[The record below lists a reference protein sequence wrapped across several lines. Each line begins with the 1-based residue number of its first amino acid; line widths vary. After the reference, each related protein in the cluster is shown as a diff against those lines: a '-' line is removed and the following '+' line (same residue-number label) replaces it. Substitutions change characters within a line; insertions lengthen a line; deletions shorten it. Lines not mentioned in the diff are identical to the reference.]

1 MTQNTLITG
10 RLIARGAVIVIL
22 LIVGWLFL
30 REKTREAF
38 EGRSAGSIQAPPE
51 HDWKRIDNPR
61 GDGWKTEALASEI
74 SQQLDRL
81 RAVIAGE
88 GGTGSLSSIA
98 ASSFACGDL
107 RPGNLATAYE
117 APSLVVRRKNTGA
130 GRPEV
135 PPPVSR
141 RRSKISPG
149 PGAEAGTS
157 GPPSRSMV
165 SRRGMASS
173 RRRNTSRFSPGARR
187 ACWRSTAPGPPAGK
201 KMARPPPCSHPSR

>member
-22 LIVGWLFL
+22 LIVGWLLL
-30 REKTREAF
+30 REQTREAF
-38 EGRSAGSIQAPPE
+38 EGRSAGSIQDPPE
-51 HDWKRIDNPR
+51 QDWKRIDNPR

-88 GGTGSLSSIA
+88 GGTGGLSSIVA
-98 ASSFACGDL
+98 DSFACGDL

-135 PPPVSR
+135 PPVHR
-141 RRSKISPG
+141 GIAGLEKALEDFTG
-149 PGAEAGTS
+149 PWS
-157 GPPSRSMV
+157 GGR
-165 SRRGMASS
+165 SS
-173 RRRNTSRFSPGARR
+173 RVLSQP
-187 ACWRSTAPGPPAGK
+187 
-201 KMARPPPCSHPSR
+201 